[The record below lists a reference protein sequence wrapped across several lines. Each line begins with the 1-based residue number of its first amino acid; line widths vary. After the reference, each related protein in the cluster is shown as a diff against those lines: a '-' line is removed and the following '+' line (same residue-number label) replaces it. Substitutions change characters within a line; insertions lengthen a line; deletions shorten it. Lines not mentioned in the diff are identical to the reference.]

1 MNGPLLSYVTAHRWF
16 VACLTVLAVLCALN
30 WLYGWLERRALRKA
44 PEWCQ
49 RELAARGI
57 HIDVPPWNDP
67 RDSQRRD
74 EEFRRQ
80 QPSRFH

>member
-1 MNGPLLSYVTAHRWF
+1 MNGPILSYVLAHRWF
-16 VACLTVLAVLCALN
+16 VACLIVLAVVVVIIETFN
-30 WLYGWLERRALRKA
+30 WLERRALRKA

-67 RDSQRRD
+67 RDSQRLD